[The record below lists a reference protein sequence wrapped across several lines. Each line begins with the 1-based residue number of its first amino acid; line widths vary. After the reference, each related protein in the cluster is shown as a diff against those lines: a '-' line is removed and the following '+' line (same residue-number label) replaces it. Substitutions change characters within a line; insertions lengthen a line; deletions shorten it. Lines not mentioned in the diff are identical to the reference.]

1 MSRPSR
7 ICSATKIERL
17 AARDTRLSLQERY
30 GTQRGYLCVVRN
42 AANDLVNHRF
52 LLKKDAEALIS
63 QAEASNI
70 LFVDT
75 ASSKV
80 DRRL

>member
-1 MSRPSR
+1 
-7 ICSATKIERL
+7 
-17 AARDTRLSLQERY
+17 
-30 GTQRGYLCVVRN
+30 VRN